1 MHYFSWT
8 DYTTWFPEGR
18 SVAATSQYGLQFAG
32 ALSYIFLRN
41 VFGMQ
46 MSFYNYLVLFPVFIG
61 ALTST
66 MFYLFVKRIAGE
78 AGGLFAALMVAVSP
92 PLIERGNLGWFK
104 SEPLAIFL
112 FACAG
117 YLFLTLLDSPMST
130 RQRVFRSVFA
140 GLLAGYANTAWG
152 GGLYFSVA
160 FGVFFVLLPFL
171 NYDVP
176 GISIVALLFTAGD
189 ILASAIFPRPGTG

>member
-1 MHYFSWT
+1 MITGMVLASVFVVAILIRI
-8 DYTTWFPEGR
+8 FP
-18 SVAATSQYGLQFAG
+18 AKYGFFLNEFDLQ
-32 ALSYIFLRN
+32 LSLN
-41 VFGMQ
+41 D
-46 MSFYNYLVLFPVFIG
+46 YLVLFPPFVG
-61 ALTST
+61 ALST
-66 MFYLFVKRIAGE
+66 MAFYLLVKRIAGE
-78 AGGLFAALMVAVSP
+78 AGSLFAALMVAVSP

-117 YLFLTLLDSPMST
+117 YIFLTLLDSPMST

-160 FGVFFVLLPFL
+160 FGVFFIIMPFL

-176 GISIVALLFTAGD
+176 SMQIV
-189 ILASAIFPRPGTG
+189 